1 MRKYENGIWKLLNV
15 DELSKRGECQIDYQ
29 KCIGATLK
37 YVYKPSNIIY
47 EIKILDW
54 SLAFTSVI
62 SNL

>member
-47 EIKILDW
+47 EIKILD
-54 SLAFTSVI
+54 
-62 SNL
+62 